1 MSGIESET
9 LISVLMLVEDL
20 RNHPA
25 AALLADNYPV
35 VICPDDPSFWGAK
48 GLSYDMYE
56 AFMGM
61 AGVEADL
68 KVAQAARHQLY
79 KVRTIA
85 TLSLTYSSPLAS
97 LVLTDSSQLTSDS
110 QHLRMYLDFEDLSEV
125 TAAKNMLVA
134 DHMVRR
140 RDT

>member
-1 MSGIESET
+1 MRSEKCGVLCT
-9 LISVLMLVEDL
+9 SALHLAKARRLETRLGGVVLMLVEDL

-68 KVAQAARHQLY
+68 KLLKKLAINSIKYSAMTRSEKKAALVIWERLWN
-79 KVRTIA
+79 RFIDT
-85 TLSLTYSSPLAS
+85 TLSG
-97 LVLTDSSQLTSDS
+97 Q
-110 QHLRMYLDFEDLSEV
+110 
-125 TAAKNMLVA
+125 
-134 DHMVRR
+134 
-140 RDT
+140 